1 MYLQLLTKQQ
11 LEQRIDLMNRVVAM
25 QGDGICPTCDGSI
38 YPSAADRIF
47 HETEHVICLLEQY
60 PRNLGHTIVMVKP
73 HYNDIS
79 ELPPDLFSQVY
90 ATLHHTINKLK
101 DYLQAEKVYLCTMC
115 DGKRNHLHFQL
126 IPRSISDTVRGSQL
140 FVKQRQLLVD
150 YHRDIKIL
158 SNMMLNQ

>member
-1 MYLQLLTKQQ
+1 MYLQPLTQQQ
-11 LEQRIDLMNRVVAM
+11 LEQRATLMKQVVAM
-25 QGDGICPTCDGSI
+25 QEAGICPTCDGSV

-47 HETEHVICLLEQY
+47 HETEHIICLLEQY

-79 ELPPDLFSQVY
+79 ELSPHLFSHVY
-90 ATLHHTINKLK
+90 ATLHLTITKLK
-101 DYLQAEKVYLCTMC
+101 DYLRAEKIYLCTMC

-126 IPRSISDTVRGSQL
+126 IPRSIPDTVRGSQL

-150 YHRDIKIL
+150 YHSDIKRL
-158 SNMMLNQ
+158 SNRMRT